1 MTCYICIKIRLDEK
15 EEKKMFD
22 IPISLSQ
29 IFYLTTVKV
38 VSHYVEKKSKRR
50 SEGLVGEDK
59 EMHTD
64 RKKK

>member
-1 MTCYICIKIRLDEK
+1 
-15 EEKKMFD
+15 MFD